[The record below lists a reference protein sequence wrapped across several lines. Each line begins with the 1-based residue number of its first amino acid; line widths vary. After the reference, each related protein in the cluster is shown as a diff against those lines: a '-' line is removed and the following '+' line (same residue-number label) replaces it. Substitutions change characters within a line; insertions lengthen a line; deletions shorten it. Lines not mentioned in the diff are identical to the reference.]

1 MDLFD
6 EVVITD
12 PEYAEQVGNLKFML
26 SSNNIRNIKMA
37 PNTTMGVLTIPFVV
51 ATNGGR
57 Y

>member
-6 EVVITD
+6 EVVITE
-12 PEYAEQVGNLKFML
+12 PEYVEKVGNLKFML
-26 SSNNIRNIKMA
+26 SSNNIRNMKMA